1 MNIPRAITI
10 DLQNGMGLEECLIK
24 HGTNLKTLFSN
35 GYSGYPKVSNEET
48 RYIEKRGRNYYIK
61 KKVINKTY
69 YYGIYATLE
78 DAQKVR
84 DELIEIG
91 WKQEQ
96 VHNICLK
103 CGVDRIPGQN
113 EERYFEVTS

>member
-1 MNIPRAITI
+1 MFLVDILRFPMKKQCI
-10 DLQNGMGLEECLIK
+10 
-24 HGTNLKTLFSN
+24 LKKEVVIIIL
-35 GYSGYPKVSNEET
+35 
-48 RYIEKRGRNYYIK
+48 KRKI
-61 KKVINKTY
+61 INKTY

-91 WKQEQ
+91 WEQDQ

>member
-1 MNIPRAITI
+1 MNISQAITI

-24 HGTNLKTLFSN
+24 HGTNLKILFS
-35 GYSGYPKVSNEET
+35 SGYPKVFNKET
-48 RYIEKRGRNYYIK
+48 MYIEKRGRNYYIK
-61 KKVINKTY
+61 KKIINKTY

-91 WKQEQ
+91 WKQDQ

-113 EERYFEVTS
+113 EERFYEA